1 LGGQPFLSPLNNG
14 KNGDGSMK
22 DKITK
27 IKIFLSIL
35 AVIGFGTGC
44 NNNQNQLDE
53 DNNDFGISQVQTS
66 KPIGQSVANRAK
78 EKIIVKEEISDVKA
92 VNTDKEL
99 FVAIKV
105 ENFDRFR
112 LKKIENSVKSDLEK
126 MYPNHE
132 IIVSTDKKMLW
143 ELEQLEQKLQKG
155 NTDKKSLKKDLNKI
169 KNLMKEKT

>member
-1 LGGQPFLSPLNNG
+1 
-14 KNGDGSMK
+14 MK

-44 NNNQNQLDE
+44 NDNQNQLDE
-53 DNNDFGISQVQTS
+53 DNNHLGISQVHTS

-78 EKIIVKEEISDVKA
+78 EKIITKEEISDVKA

-105 ENFDRFR
+105 DNFDRFR
-112 LKKIENSVKSDLEK
+112 LKKIEKSVKSDLEK

-132 IIVSTDKKMLW
+132 IIVSTDKKCF
-143 ELEQLEQKLQKG
+143 G
-155 NTDKKSLKKDLNKI
+155 NWN
-169 KNLMKEKT
+169 N

>member
-1 LGGQPFLSPLNNG
+1 
-14 KNGDGSMK
+14 MK

-44 NNNQNQLDE
+44 NDNQNQLDE
-53 DNNDFGISQVQTS
+53 DNNHLGISQVHTS

-78 EKIIVKEEISDVKA
+78 EKIITKEEISDVKA

-105 ENFDRFR
+105 ENFNRFR
-112 LKKIENSVKSDLEK
+112 LKSIEKTVKSDLEK
-126 MYPNHE
+126 MYPNHKVV
-132 IIVSTDKKMLW
+132 VSTDKKMFW
-143 ELEQLEQKLQKG
+143 ELEKIEQRLQK
-155 NTDKKSLKKDLNKI
+155 NNMNKKSLKKDLQKLESI
-169 KNLMKEKT
+169 LKEQT